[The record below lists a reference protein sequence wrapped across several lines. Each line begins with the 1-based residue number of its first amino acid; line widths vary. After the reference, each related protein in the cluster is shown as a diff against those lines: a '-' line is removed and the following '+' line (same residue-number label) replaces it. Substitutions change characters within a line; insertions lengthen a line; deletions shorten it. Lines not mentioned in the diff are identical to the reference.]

1 MVTCLKL
8 NLLHPIIIT
17 YSTKLKLL
25 GLKCKIPQAFWIRF
39 PLPPDTFSPQSHF
52 SGCFSLT
59 HPIVLQSFHCIE
71 NGVAILPPLWGSF
84 LSFMD
89 HLKCHQFQVP
99 FQESWLIDCNVPTV
113 LPYDLEHPYLAFFS
127 LPQMPPRVS
136 WQGLI
141 HCFILSMD
149 RCLTHAGHSRLGMSI
164 FFRHAKIDLYPIIYK
179 LLPIIPFDVGEQL
192 RALEPGRSVCV
203 CVCVCVCVWARAQLY
218 LFVIPW
224 TIAHQVLLSRGFSR
238 EEYWSGL
245 PFPSPEDLPD
255 PGIKPTSLESPALA
269 DRYFTT
275 ASPGKSF

>member
-203 CVCVCVCVWARAQLY
+203 CVCVCVCERVHSCISLWY
-218 LFVIPW
+218 
-224 TIAHQVLLSRGFSR
+224 H
-238 EEYWSGL
+238 GL
-245 PFPSPEDLPD
+245 
-255 PGIKPTSLESPALA
+255 
-269 DRYFTT
+269 
-275 ASPGKSF
+275 